1 MDRYVLVLGSS
12 PQAIN
17 QGCFKVYIFSSID
30 EFLMCLYYLYKS
42 SKKSRQL
49 DDIVSEL
56 KNYLGPSDMPT
67 KEGIRACGTRFV
79 LHKVPALECVINRFG
94 AYF

>member
-1 MDRYVLVLGSS
+1 
-12 PQAIN
+12 
-17 QGCFKVYIFSSID
+17 
-30 EFLMCLYYLYKS
+30 
-42 SKKSRQL
+42 
-49 DDIVSEL
+49 
-56 KNYLGPSDMPT
+56 MPT